1 MHGALT
7 YCPAMRA
14 YDFLVTH
21 RLMTDDDID
30 VGDAVR
36 LEGKVWRVA
45 ERLDASEEGR
55 ESHEDRFVLL
65 PWSADLDPPAT
76 IAGERPPEGDG
87 SETAG

>member
-1 MHGALT
+1 
-7 YCPAMRA
+7 MRA

-36 LEGKVWRVA
+36 LEGKIWRVA
-45 ERLDASEEGR
+45 ERLDSIVEGR

-65 PWSADLDPPAT
+65 PWPADLEAPVAVS
-76 IAGERPPEGDG
+76 GERPPEADDSGDPDD
-87 SETAG
+87 SV

>member
-1 MHGALT
+1 
-7 YCPAMRA
+7 MRA

-36 LEGKVWRVA
+36 LEGKIWRVA
-45 ERLDASEEGR
+45 ERLDSSEEGR

-65 PWSADLDPPAT
+65 PWPADLEIPVAV
-76 IAGERPPEGDG
+76 AGERPPEADD
-87 SETAG
+87 SD

>member
-1 MHGALT
+1 
-7 YCPAMRA
+7 MRA

-36 LEGKVWRVA
+36 LDGKVWRVA
-45 ERLDASEEGR
+45 ERLDANEEGR

-65 PWSADLDPPAT
+65 PWSADLDPPDA
-76 IAGERPPEGDG
+76 IAGERPPEGDDF
-87 SETAG
+87 ETAG